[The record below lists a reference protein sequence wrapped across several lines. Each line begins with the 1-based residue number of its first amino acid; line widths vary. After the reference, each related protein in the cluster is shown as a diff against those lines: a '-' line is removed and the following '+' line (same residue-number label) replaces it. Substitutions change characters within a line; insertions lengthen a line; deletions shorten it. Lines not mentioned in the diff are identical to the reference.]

1 MQQPE
6 PAPSENHRPPGPPR
20 VLVVD
25 DDPTIRLICATN
37 LQLDGY
43 QVLEAAN
50 GQEGLEVAL
59 EKAPDVVLLEISMPV
74 LDGFGLAAALQADER
89 TRELPLIFLTAEVDP
104 LVKAMA
110 YETGAHG
117 LIAKPFDPSTV
128 SHFVEGVLAQL
139 DPERGSRSSTASRTA
154 ARGRRSG
161 RSRRSAPARPGS
173 RSVRRRGR

>member
-6 PAPSENHRPPGPPR
+6 SPSSGRPPGPPR

-50 GQEGLEVAL
+50 GQEGLELAL
-59 EKAPDVVLLEISMPV
+59 DHLPDVVLLEISMPV

-89 TRELPLIFLTAEVDP
+89 TRELPLIFLTGEADP
-104 LVKAMA
+104 VVKAQA
-110 YETGAHG
+110 FETGAHAV
-117 LIAKPFDPSTV
+117 IAKPFDPGAVTT
-128 SHFVEGVLAQL
+128 FVERVVAHLMPQRLTVVDG
-139 DPERGSRSSTASRTA
+139 
-154 ARGRRSG
+154 
-161 RSRRSAPARPGS
+161 
-173 RSVRRRGR
+173 